1 MMPRP
6 LKIAVASFAH
16 VHAAGYATLLASMP
30 DVTLLCADPD
40 GQEESVPGS
49 EPGQLRGRAL
59 AEHLGVDYVD
69 SYEELFAWRP
79 DGVIICSENTRHG
92 ELIEMAADAGVPML
106 CEKPL
111 AVTRA
116 QAQRCAALAAEAG
129 VFLMVAYPVRF
140 AAEFQDLATAIRRD
154 ELGKVV
160 ALSGT
165 NNGKIPVGDRSWF
178 TDPALAG
185 GGALVD
191 HTVHVAD
198 LADALFESEPVR
210 VRAVSNQ
217 VLHRTLPGVGA
228 ETAGLVQVEYAN
240 GVSLSI
246 DCSWSQPSHAPV
258 WGGLALDV
266 LTTTTLARIAP
277 FGHGLSGMS
286 DEGRRA
292 LFLGLGENLDA
303 KMLEAFKRGIR
314 DGKPPAPDGAA
325 GTRSATIVEAALVSA
340 AHEGA
345 VVRCDTMEVVAAVS

>member
-1 MMPRP
+1 MMPRQ

-40 GQEESVPGS
+40 GAQTSAT

-59 AEHLGVDYVD
+59 ADHLGVSYVD
-69 SYEELFAWRP
+69 TYEELFAWKP

-92 ELIEMAADAGVPML
+92 ELIEMAAAAGVPML

-116 QAQRCAALAAEAG
+116 EAQRYTALAADAG

-140 AAEFQDLATAIRRD
+140 AAEFQDLATAIRRN
-154 ELGKVV
+154 ELGSVV

-165 NNGKIPVGDRSWF
+165 NNGKIPVGDRRWF
-178 TDPALAG
+178 TDPRLAG

-217 VLHRTLPGVGA
+217 ILHRAVPGVDA

-240 GVSLSI
+240 GLSLSI
-246 DCSWSQPSHAPV
+246 DCSWSQPSQAPV
-258 WGGLALDV
+258 WGGLTLDV
-266 LTTTTLARIAP
+266 LTTTTLAHIAP
-277 FGHGLSGMS
+277 FGHGLSGMT

-292 LFLGLGENLDA
+292 LFLGFGENLDA
-303 KMLEAFKRGIR
+303 KMIDAFKRGIR
-314 DGKPPAPDGAA
+314 DGHAPVPDGAA
-325 GTRSATIVEAALVSA
+325 GTRTATIVEAALISA
-340 AHEGA
+340 AYQGG
-345 VVRCDTMEVVAAVS
+345 VVDCATMQVVSSAS